1 MEPLMVALAV
11 SGLFLGGAMLW
22 KHVFC
27 ERARNQRKLRKA
39 PRLPIAE
46 VKEGQLA
53 KVVGTLRL
61 AEEPPLEAPLS
72 GRPCAYFEVK
82 VEERR
87 SSGKSSHWVTVI
99 KEYESQ
105 QRIFVEDDSGKALVS
120 MMAPKMV
127 LTMDAHY
134 ESGFLNDASP
144 RLEEFLARHGH
155 SSEGWVFNKSIR
167 YKEGVLEPGELVAV
181 LGRGSWEPD
190 PDPPPGGGATG
201 GYRDM
206 PLRLHVREAVDDD
219 RMLMS
224 DDPSTLD

>member
-1 MEPLMVALAV
+1 MEPIIIAAFAG
-11 SGLFLGGAMLW
+11 GLVLVGAMVW
-22 KHVFC
+22 KHVLC
-27 ERARNQRKLRKA
+27 ERARHRRKLRKA

-53 KVVGTLRL
+53 KVAGTLRL
-61 AEEPPLEAPLS
+61 AEEPALEAPLS
-72 GRPCAYFEVK
+72 GRPCAFFEVE
-82 VEERR
+82 VEERQ
-87 SSGKSSHWVTVI
+87 SSGKSSHWVTII

-105 QRIFVEDDSGKALVS
+105 QRIFVEDETGKALVTL
-120 MMAPKMV
+120 MAPEVV

-144 RLEEFLARHGH
+144 RLTAFLMRHGH
-155 SSEGWVFNKSIR
+155 SSEGWVFNKTIR

-190 PDPPPGGGATG
+190 PDPPPGGGASA

-206 PLRLHVREAVDDD
+206 PMRLHVREAIEDD